1 MLDSPY
7 TESLLVTAN
16 YSTPENE
23 GSQRNVSRECRHV
36 ALIARRPH
44 ARATAECATQVYWH
58 FCAQAGAVVVLF
70 ILAAVL
76 QQVAAPSLR
85 QLQRGPSRA
94 AADALVG

>member
-36 ALIARRPH
+36 AIIAQRPH
-44 ARATAECATQVYWH
+44 ARAAAECATQVYT
-58 FCAQAGAVVVLF
+58 GL
-70 ILAAVL
+70 AVL
-76 QQVAAPSLR
+76 KLVLWLCSSFSPLCCNTQPLLR
-85 QLQRGPSRA
+85 CSGCSGPFLGLQRT
-94 AADALVG
+94 L

>member
-1 MLDSPY
+1 M
-7 TESLLVTAN
+7 SL
-16 YSTPENE
+16 S
-23 GSQRNVSRECRHV
+23 
-36 ALIARRPH
+36 IAKRPH
-44 ARATAECATQVYWH
+44 ARAAAECATQVYTDLL
-58 FCAQAGAVVVLF
+58 CSPGAVVVLV